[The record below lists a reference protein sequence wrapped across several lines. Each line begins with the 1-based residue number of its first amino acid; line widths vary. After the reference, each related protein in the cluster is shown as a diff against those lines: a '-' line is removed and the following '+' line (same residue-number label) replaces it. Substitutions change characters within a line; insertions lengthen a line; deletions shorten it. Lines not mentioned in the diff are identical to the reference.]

1 MRVRQSGDGGRR
13 GDPGARRQAAKPV
26 IAALASVTAGERLD
40 YIATMAQE
48 LKAIAAQGGHR
59 TLTGLLDLACQEA
72 LLRRRAGP

>member
-1 MRVRQSGDGGRR
+1 MRVRQNGDRGGR
-13 GDPGARRQAAKPV
+13 GKADASRQVTKPV
-26 IAALASVTAGERLD
+26 IAALASVTVGERLD
-40 YIATMAQE
+40 YIADMAQE

>member
-1 MRVRQSGDGGRR
+1 MRVRQNGDRRRR
-13 GDPGARRQAAKPV
+13 GEPGARRQTAKPV
-26 IAALASVTAGERLD
+26 IAALALVAAGERLD

-48 LKAIAAQGGHR
+48 LKAIAAQGGYR